1 MTIKNALILL
11 VITCIVCVAFYF
23 IKDGIKTSTK
33 EAVKYQMTIDSMN
46 QHVDSLNHEIFHRQV
61 IIGKYEM
68 ALELLKEQD
77 PKAAVNFELIL
88 NTQTE

>member
-1 MTIKNALILL
+1 MTIKNALILF
-11 VITCIVCVAFYF
+11 VITCILCVAFYF
-23 IKDGIKTSTK
+23 VTDGIKTTTK
-33 EAVKYQMTIDSMN
+33 DAIRYQTMIDSLN
-46 QHVDSLNHEIFHRQV
+46 RDIDSLNHEVFHKQL

-77 PKAAVNFELIL
+77 PKAADNFELIL